1 MKKFLAILLVLTLVC
16 GGAAYAI
23 DGLFDLEAGRE
34 ENTVTVSVALNEDI
48 SAQNAT
54 MLQGELYYD
63 PAVLEPVS
71 VSASDAYS
79 FLNCVISERHPR
91 VQFSFA
97 DENSEALNLP
107 AGTVITAV
115 FHALADQDAE
125 LRLEM
130 DLQTANGT
138 VVVDLTDYTRVS
150 YEGDPIC
157 TDHDWDGLICRNCGA
172 VRENPFTDV
181 PEDSFYFLPV
191 LWAVDEGVTSGATA
205 TTFNPGGD
213 LLRAQVVTML
223 WRHAGAPMPTNVV
236 NPFTDVD
243 ESDWYYNAVLWAVE
257 NNITSGATPTT
268 FNPLGITNRAQAVA
282 FLWRY
287 LGQPEA
293 SGGNPFTDV
302 ASGAWYEAPINWA
315 VENGVTSGLSATEF
329 GINANC
335 NRAHMVTFLYR
346 AFNK

>member
-1 MKKFLAILLVLTLVC
+1 MKRFLTILLALALVC
-16 GGAAYAI
+16 GGAVWAANS
-23 DGLFDLEAGRE
+23 LFTMETTRDE
-34 ENTVTVSVALNEDI
+34 ETVTATVALNEDI

-63 PAVLEPVS
+63 PAVLEPVA
-71 VSASDAYS
+71 VTASDAYD
-79 FLNCVISERHPR
+79 FLTCVISERHPR

-107 AGTVITAV
+107 AGTVITV
-115 FHALADQDAE
+115 EFHALADQDAE

-130 DLQTANGT
+130 DLQTADGT
-138 VVVDLTDYTRVS
+138 VVVDLTDYTTVI

-157 TDHDWDGLICRNCGA
+157 TDHDWDGLVCRNCGEA
-172 VRENPFTDV
+172 RENPFTDV
-181 PEDSFYFLPV
+181 KETDFYFLPV

-223 WRHAGAPMPTNVV
+223 WRHAGSPVV
-236 NPFTDVD
+236 QIDNPFTDVT
-243 ESDWYYNAVLWAVE
+243 EGDWYYNAVLWAVD
-257 NNITSGATPTT
+257 NQITAGTTPTT
-268 FNPLGITNRAQAVA
+268 FAPTGVTNRAQVVT

-287 LGQPEA
+287 LGSPEA
-293 SGGNPFTDV
+293 DAANPFADV
-302 ASGAWYEAPINWA
+302 DASAWYGKPVLWA
-315 VENGVTSGLSATEF
+315 VENGITSGMSKHEF
-329 GINANC
+329 GVNTNC

-346 AFNK
+346 AMN

>member
-1 MKKFLAILLVLTLVC
+1 MKKFLAILLALALVC

-23 DGLFDLEAGRE
+23 DSLFSLEAERDE
-34 ENTVTVSVALNEDI
+34 ETVTVVVALNEDI

-54 MLQGELYYD
+54 VLQGELYYN
-63 PAVLEPVS
+63 PEIMEPVS

-91 VQFSFA
+91 VQFSFS
-97 DENSEALNLP
+97 DENRDALTLP
-107 AGTVITAV
+107 AGTVVTAEFAV
-115 FHALADQDAE
+115 LADADAE

-138 VVVDLTDYTRVS
+138 VVVDLTDYTTVI

-157 TDHDWDGLICRNCGA
+157 TDHDWDGLVCRNCGE
-172 VRENPFTDV
+172 VRENPFEDV

-191 LWAVDEGVTSGATA
+191 LWAVDEGITNGASA

-223 WRHAGAPMPTNVV
+223 WRHAGSPVV
-236 NPFTDVD
+236 QIDNPFTDVK
-243 ESDWYYNAVLWAVE
+243 EGDWYYNAVLWAVSE
-257 NNITSGATPTT
+257 GITNGTSSTT
-268 FNPLGITNRAQAVA
+268 FGPAGVTNRAQVVT

-287 LGQPEA
+287 LDSPDA
-293 SGGNPFTDV
+293 VADNPFTDV
-302 ASGAWYEAPINWA
+302 DDAAWYGMPILWA
-315 VENGVTSGLSATEF
+315 VENGITNGISATEF
-329 GINANC
+329 GVNTNC
-335 NRAHMVTFLYR
+335 NRAHMVTFLYQ
-346 AFNK
+346 AMN

>member
-1 MKKFLAILLVLTLVC
+1 MKKFLAILLALALVC
-16 GGAAYAI
+16 GGAVWAA
-23 DGLFDLEAGRE
+23 DSLLQMETGRSE
-34 ENTVTVSVALNEDI
+34 STVTVSVALNEEI
-48 SAQNAT
+48 SDEGAT

-63 PAVLEPVS
+63 PQVLEPVS
-71 VSASDAYS
+71 VRASDAYS

-97 DENSEALNLP
+97 DENSDALTLP
-107 AGTVITAV
+107 AGTVVTAEFAV
-115 FHALADQDAE
+115 LADADAE

-138 VVVDLTDYTRVS
+138 VVVDLTDYTTVI

-157 TDHDWDGLICRNCGA
+157 TDHDWDGLVCRNCGE
-172 VRENPFTDV
+172 VRENPFEDV

-191 LWAVDEGVTSGATA
+191 LWAVDEGITNGASA

-223 WRHAGAPMPTNVV
+223 WRHAGSPVV
-236 NPFTDVD
+236 EISNPFTDVK
-243 ESDWYYNAVLWAVE
+243 EGDWYYNAVLWAVSE
-257 NNITSGATPTT
+257 GITNGTSSTT
-268 FNPLGITNRAQAVA
+268 FGPAGVTNRAQVVT

-287 LGQPEA
+287 LDSPDAVAE
-293 SGGNPFTDV
+293 NPFTDV
-302 ASGAWYEAPINWA
+302 DDDAWYGKPILWA
-315 VENGVTSGLSATEF
+315 VENGITNGISATEF
-329 GINANC
+329 GVNTNC

-346 AFNK
+346 AMN